1 MLILR
6 VLFLLILVVNMI
18 LVLTGCML
26 NVNVYEKYGKQI
38 FKWFMQFL
46 FLVLVVYVAMCIS
59 GLN

>member
-1 MLILR
+1 MLIVR

-38 FKWFMQFL
+38 FKWFVQFL

>member
-1 MLILR
+1 MLIVR

-26 NVNVYEKYGKQI
+26 NVNIYEKYGKQI
-38 FKWFMQFL
+38 FKWFVQFL

>member
-18 LVLTGCML
+18 LVLTSYML

-38 FKWFMQFL
+38 FKWFVQFL

>member
-6 VLFLLILVVNMI
+6 VLFLLILVVNLI

-38 FKWFMQFL
+38 FKWFVQFL